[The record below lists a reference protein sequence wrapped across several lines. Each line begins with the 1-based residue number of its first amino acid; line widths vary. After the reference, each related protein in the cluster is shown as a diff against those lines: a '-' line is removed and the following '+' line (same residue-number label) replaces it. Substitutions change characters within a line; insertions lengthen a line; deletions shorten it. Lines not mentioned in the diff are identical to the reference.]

1 MKGSR
6 LARGNPADRV
16 ALIKSA
22 CMTVSAQWKDAPQR
36 KRRRSRGERNSYF
49 LFFPI
54 LTARFVLAG
63 EAGLIFSKV
72 HFLYAAGRE
81 VGGLNAV

>member
-1 MKGSR
+1 M
-6 LARGNPADRV
+6 
-16 ALIKSA
+16 
-22 CMTVSAQWKDAPQR
+22 
-36 KRRRSRGERNSYF
+36 ERETPIFYSF
-49 LFFPI
+49 CPI